1 MPCWRDSK
9 RMLPFILVL
18 GLAAC
23 TERSE
28 EGEPSAAPE
37 ETRGDPSVEASAGD
51 AGTTTLEE
59 PGTVADPATGE
70 PAVADPLSGEADTAA
85 RVAEKHRS
93 VCEAQ
98 RASNPGQD
106 YRVECTRAVTGD
118 DRREVYQ
125 CTCIWGG

>member
-1 MPCWRDSK
+1 MARWRDS
-9 RMLPFILVL
+9 RRILPFVLILAL
-18 GLAAC
+18 TAC
-23 TERSE
+23 AERSE
-28 EGEPSAAPE
+28 EGEPSVAPE
-37 ETRGDPSVEASAGD
+37 ETRGGPPVEASAGD

-59 PGTVADPATGE
+59 PGTVADPATGA
-70 PAVADPLSGEADTAA
+70 PVVADPLSGDPDTAA
-85 RVAEKHRS
+85 RVAEEHRS

-98 RASNPGQD
+98 RANNPGED